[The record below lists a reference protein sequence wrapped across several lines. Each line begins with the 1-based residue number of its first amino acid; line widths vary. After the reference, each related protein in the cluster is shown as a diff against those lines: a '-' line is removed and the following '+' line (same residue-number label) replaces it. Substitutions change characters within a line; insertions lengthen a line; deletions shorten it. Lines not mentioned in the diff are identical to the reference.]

1 MSRVDLLDPVHS
13 PRPEGDSVVAWLA
26 TRWSLLAQVHA
37 LESTSGVAALRRSRQ
52 LVRGNW
58 WRVASLLLFLTF
70 LALVVGLLCGTLLLF
85 VTPASF
91 DFINLVA
98 GAVNAI
104 VLPYA
109 AVATTYLYFDLR
121 VEKESEPGDEDVL
134 LAETPTLAAGS

>member
-1 MSRVDLLDPVHS
+1 M
-13 PRPEGDSVVAWLA
+13 
-26 TRWSLLAQVHA
+26 
-37 LESTSGVAALRRSRQ
+37 
-52 LVRGNW
+52 
-58 WRVASLLLFLTF
+58 
-70 LALVVGLLCGTLLLF
+70 VGPLCGTLLLF

-98 GAVNAI
+98 GAVNAV